1 MTTSH
6 TWSFARI
13 GGFEQVLLKS
23 ADDLRNLD
31 QLDPKLWAALACP
44 TNGLHF
50 DQKTL
55 HLIDNDND
63 GRIRVPEILDAVRW
77 TCQVIEHPELLL
89 QPTDTLPLSELNTE
103 TEEGNALLAAARRL
117 LKLLGKPDA
126 ETITLADVTEQ
137 QQVLAN
143 ARFNGDGV
151 ITPATAKDDE
161 TKALIATVIAGS
173 TTVTDAS
180 GAQGVNAAAV
190 SDFFTAVKARL
201 DWISRA
207 EPGWVPDGVDDGK
220 VASDSLSAVR
230 DKIDD
235 YFSRC
240 RASQYDPRA
249 TEKLNRSLE
258 DWSALNDSTLSAD
271 CIEIADFPLAM
282 VRPEA
287 ELPLNEGLNP
297 AWESRIKTLHKAV
310 IKPVLGEL
318 EILTYDAWQDLKER
332 FDKYQTWLR
341 EEAGKQVSN
350 LDAENLNTLLT
361 NGSRETLATLIAKDE
376 AVRPQVKALTQVET
390 LLRYRLHLKVL
401 LENFVNLSEF
411 YAPEHRAVFEA
422 GTLFLD
428 GRACD
433 LCIEV
438 YDPGKHASLAGL
450 SRCFLAYCD
459 CTRKDGRQKTIVA
472 AFTGG
477 SQDYLLVG
485 RNGVFYDREGVDWD
499 ATITKLVEN
508 PISIPQAFFSP
519 YKRLIRFM
527 EEQAAKSAEAAE
539 SSRQASMEERTL
551 DTVTNTDAT
560 RAGPKPKFDLSMLAA
575 MGIAVGGLATAV
587 GMLLQAFFGLG
598 WLMPIGFLGLI
609 LVVSGPSMFIAWLKL
624 RQRNLGPILDASGW
638 AVNGRVKINVPF
650 GSQLTKVAHLPKGSN
665 RSLRDPYQHRR
676 TWPKVVFVL
685 VIIGLIIAS
694 VLLWRNENM
703 PQEEN
708 IDADAGIVLDASE
721 PPDGT

>member
-6 TWSFARI
+6 SWSFARI
-13 GGFEQVLLKS
+13 GGFEQVLFKS
-23 ADDLRNLD
+23 ADDLRHLD

-55 HLIDNDND
+55 HLIDKDND
-63 GRIRVPEILDAVRW
+63 SRIRVPEILDAVRW
-77 TCQVIEHPELLL
+77 ACQVLKKPELLL
-89 QPTDTLPLSELNTE
+89 QPADFLPLAELNTD
-103 TEEGNALLAAARRL
+103 TEEGIALQSAARRL
-117 LKLLGKPDA
+117 LRLLGKADA
-126 ETITLADVTEQ
+126 DTITLADVTEQ

-151 ITPATAKDDE
+151 ITPATANDE
-161 TKALIATVIAGS
+161 QTKALVETVIAGT
-173 TTVTDAS
+173 TTVADAS
-180 GAQGVNAAAV
+180 GAQGINAAAIAE
-190 SDFFTAVKARL
+190 FFNAVQARL

-220 VASDSLSAVR
+220 LAADSLSAVR

-249 TEKLNRSLE
+249 TEKLNRSLD
-258 DWSALNDSTLSAD
+258 DWTALNDSTLSAD
-271 CIEIADFPLAM
+271 CAEIADFPLAM
-282 VRPEA
+282 VRPDA

-297 AWESRIKTLHKAV
+297 AWENRIKTLHQAV
-310 IKPVLGEL
+310 IKPVLGEI
-318 EILTYDAWQDLKER
+318 ETLTYDAWQELKDR
-332 FDKYQTWLR
+332 FDNYRTWLS
-341 EEAGKQVSN
+341 EEAGQQVNN
-350 LDAENLNTLLT
+350 LDAAQLSSLLAE
-361 NGSRETLATLIAKDE
+361 GSREKLAELIAADE
-376 AVRPQVKALTQVET
+376 SVRPQVEALTQVET
-390 LLRYRLHLKVL
+390 LLRYRLHLKTL

-438 YDPGKHASLAGL
+438 YDPGKHATLAGL

-459 CTRKDGRQKTIVA
+459 CTRRDGQQKTIVA

-485 RNGVFYDREGVDWD
+485 RNGVFYDREGQDWD

-539 SSRQASMEERTL
+539 SSRQATLEERTM
-551 DTVTNTDAT
+551 DTVASAETAKT
-560 RAGPKPKFDLSMLAA
+560 GPKPKFDLSMLAA

-609 LVVSGPSMFIAWLKL
+609 LIISGPSMFIAWLKL

-650 GSQLTKVAHLPKGSN
+650 GSQLTKVAHLPKGSQ
-665 RSLRDPYQHRR
+665 RTLRDPYQHRR

-685 VIIGLIIAS
+685 VIIGLVIAS
-694 VLLWRNENM
+694 VLLWRNDNAEVEM
-703 PQEEN
+703 
-708 IDADAGIVLDASE
+708 DADAGIVLEVEATPEND
-721 PPDGT
+721 